1 MPAVREDLKKN
12 KKLNFHYFE
21 ALRKAIYK
29 TNAWF
34 QAVVLFL
41 CENNATSREIQIV
54 ETLLKQMSIIPLSS
68 AVAMIKM
75 TQMESNPAVIH
86 FLKALIEKKYK
97 LPKKVVDNLAEFF
110 LRSRNG
116 EEELTVAWQQAFLS
130 FCTQYSSSFDEMLKV
145 SLKSVA
151 EKHKHHLI
159 TPEIVK
165 YLA

>member
-1 MPAVREDLKKN
+1 MPTVREDLKKN

-54 ETLLKQMSIIPLSS
+54 ETLLKQMSLPPLSS

-75 TQMESNPAVIH
+75 TQMKPNPATIH

-110 LRSRNG
+110 LNFRDS
-116 EEELTVAWQQAFLS
+116 EEELTVAWHQAFLS
-130 FCTQYSSSFDEMLKV
+130 FCSQYSSSFDEMLKV
-145 SLKSVA
+145 SLKNVA
-151 EKHKHHLI
+151 DRHKHHLI
-159 TPEIVK
+159 TP
-165 YLA
+165 